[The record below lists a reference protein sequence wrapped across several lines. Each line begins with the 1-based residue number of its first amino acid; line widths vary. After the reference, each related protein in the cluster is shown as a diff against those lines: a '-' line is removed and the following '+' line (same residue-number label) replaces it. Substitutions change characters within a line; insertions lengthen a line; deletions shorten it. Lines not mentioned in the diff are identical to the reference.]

1 MNGSVKVI
9 SASFQGNLAM
19 VILFIDVENLYR
31 TVGKRFNGRL
41 DYDKYLKFIETRFGE
56 MVNVKYAFGSQKPK
70 DARGFVSLLKNLGFI
85 TKFEQGVNWNV
96 PISLAAMQL
105 AQQGSTV
112 VLGSC
117 NKDLAPLV
125 EALQS
130 KGARVFVCACSI
142 HPGLKN
148 MTEYHEVTEELLI
161 NETPATT

>member
-1 MNGSVKVI
+1 MAIV
-9 SASFQGNLAM
+9 
-19 VILFIDVENLYR
+19 FIDVENLYR
-31 TVGKRFNGRL
+31 SVGKRYNARL

-56 MVNVKYAFGSQKPK
+56 PVAVKYAFGSQKPK

-96 PISLAAMQL
+96 PIALSAVSLATP
-105 AQQGSTV
+105 GSLV
-112 VLGSC
+112 VLGSS

-125 EALQS
+125 EHLQS
-130 KGARVFVCACSI
+130 KGARVFVCGCSI

-161 NETPATT
+161 RESTLEAPTTT